1 MGMAVGVVEEMVG
14 LAVALVVVM
23 GKAVGMVEEMKE
35 CIVEKVEEM
44 VEKVWDKTEKVEYMG
59 QAVEMVE
66 VMMVCVVE
74 MFEEKELIVGT
85 VEMEMAE
92 GMAERDVVV
101 EMVGYQVLAGDNQ
114 ESVS

>member
-1 MGMAVGVVEEMVG
+1 MAVVYM
-14 LAVALVVVM
+14 M
-23 GKAVGMVEEMKE
+23 GKAVGMVEGKMGMA
-35 CIVEKVEEM
+35 VDMVEEM
-44 VEKVWDKTEKVEYMG
+44 VEKVWDMTEKVEHMGVVEELMG

-66 VMMVCVVE
+66 VMMGRTVE

-92 GMAERDVVV
+92 GMAERDMAV

-114 ESVS
+114 